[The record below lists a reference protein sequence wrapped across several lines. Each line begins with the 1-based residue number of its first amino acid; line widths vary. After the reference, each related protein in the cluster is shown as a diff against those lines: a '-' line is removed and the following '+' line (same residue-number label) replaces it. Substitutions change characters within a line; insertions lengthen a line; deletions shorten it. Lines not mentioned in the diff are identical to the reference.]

1 MTTRL
6 ATSTVYLVAA
16 VLIVA
21 SLAMSVPASCWCAR
35 DTHAGM
41 LLHPIFPHH
50 HGGANQSWFDED
62 DAPPVS
68 DAERA
73 GASIAPALSG
83 PLGEAGPGGVSG
95 SEILLPILL
104 AAAMLA
110 SSRFRATDR
119 AVADQHLAS
128 PLTPPP
134 RAWLVAR

>member
-1 MTTRL
+1 MMTRL
-6 ATSTVYLVAA
+6 ATSTVYVVAA

-21 SLAMSVPASCWCAR
+21 SLALSVPASCWCAR

-50 HGGANQSWFDED
+50 HGNASASYVGDD

-73 GASIAPALSG
+73 SASITPALSG
-83 PLGEAGPGGVSG
+83 PLGEAGPGGIGG
-95 SEILLPILL
+95 SEILLPMLL
-104 AAAMLA
+104 AAALLLSA
-110 SSRFRATDR
+110 RFHVLDP

-134 RAWLVAR
+134 RAWVVVH